1 MEQLERRSRIG
12 CLNLG
17 FQSDELIITQ
27 VLAVVQCALR
37 CKFTLVDLLREFEE
51 ECPATVRLIARHK
64 VLVDDLRRQ
73 LIGVGQV
80 ARLLSA
86 PTVGLGFL
94 GWLGRVGGVRVTM
107 VFRDFLQ
114 CLVGFA
120 ELALPGQVLEG
131 KRVFLS

>member
-1 MEQLERRSRIG
+1 MEQLKSGSRIG

-37 CKFTLVDLLREFEE
+37 CKVTLVDLLREFEE
-51 ECPATVRLIARHK
+51 ECPSTIRLITRNK
-64 VLVDDLRRQ
+64 VLVDDLWRQ
-73 LIGVGQV
+73 LIGVGQI
-80 ARLLSA
+80 ARLFSA

-94 GWLGRVGGVRVTM
+94 GWLGWVGGVRVTM

-120 ELALPGQVLEG
+120 KLALPSEVLEG

>member
-1 MEQLERRSRIG
+1 MQQLERRSRIG

-37 CKFTLVDLLREFEE
+37 CKVALVDLLREFEE

-64 VLVDDLRRQ
+64 VLVDDLWRQ

-80 ARLLSA
+80 A
-86 PTVGLGFL
+86 
-94 GWLGRVGGVRVTM
+94 
-107 VFRDFLQ
+107 
-114 CLVGFA
+114 
-120 ELALPGQVLEG
+120 
-131 KRVFLS
+131 

>member
-1 MEQLERRSRIG
+1 MQQLKRSSWIR

-27 VLAVVQCALR
+27 VLAMVQCTLR
-37 CKFTLVDLLREFEE
+37 CKVTLVDLLREFEE
-51 ECPATVRLIARHK
+51 ECPATVRLVARHK

-80 ARLLSA
+80 ARLFSA
-86 PTVGLGFL
+86 PTVGQGLL

-120 ELALPGQVLEG
+120 
-131 KRVFLS
+131 